1 MRRKNSIENRWIW
14 NVAINLKHSF
24 ETSNDIGRAVRHA
37 SVRDQNKR
45 GLRVRGEGRKRERE
59 NAGYPDPVAIISF
72 FMHVKYKSRQW
83 TEHRFAGSRVPP
95 ELASAKP
102 PFRAREPRKSTLA
115 IPPHKI
121 VNTGVTWAGGGS
133 RAHASTRVIVFVNT
147 RARIEND
154 ILSKSS
160 LFLEIC
166 AKELDSFFEP
176 PFKNC
181 LSR

>member
-115 IPPHKI
+115 TIPPHKI
-121 VNTGVTWAGGGS
+121 VNIGVTWAGGGG
-133 RAHASTRVIVFVNT
+133 RAYASTRVIVFVNT
-147 RARIEND
+147 RARIET
-154 ILSKSS
+154 I
-160 LFLEIC
+160 
-166 AKELDSFFEP
+166 SFQRAVCFSRYAR
-176 PFKNC
+176 KN
-181 LSR
+181 